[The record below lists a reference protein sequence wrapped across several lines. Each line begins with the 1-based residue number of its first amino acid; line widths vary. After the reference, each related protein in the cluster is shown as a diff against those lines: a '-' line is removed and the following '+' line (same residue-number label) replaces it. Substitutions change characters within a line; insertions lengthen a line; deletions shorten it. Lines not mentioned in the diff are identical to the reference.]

1 MKTLGL
7 LLLFPIPVNRTMEWK
22 FSKCLSARMAGILN
36 ISEVLLSTENLIE
49 KRSLKILTTRQKILV
64 MQVSK
69 FSDCGLEFACF
80 GIKKDSLAFSAIG
93 KFVEDHFKLL
103 DSDNSNQRGYIFFLI
118 LWKISTRPPTFSC
131 GIVQT
136 SLKF

>member
-7 LLLFPIPVNRTMEWK
+7 PFSLSNSGQQDHGMEIFK
-22 FSKCLSARMAGILN
+22 MF
-36 ISEVLLSTENLIE
+36 ISSDGWVPKHFLLSTENLIE
-49 KRSLKILTTRQKILV
+49 KRSLKRLTTRQKILV

-93 KFVEDHFKLL
+93 KFVEDHFQLL
-103 DSDNSNQRGYIFFLI
+103 DSDKSDQRGHLFFLVS
-118 LWKISTRPPTFSC
+118 WKISTRPPTFSC